1 MGIEGSLVFCDCAL
15 YGDRSVDVAD
25 MDEFVIAE
33 ILPIALVRPAIHEFL
48 PGDLIQVLIRIVH
61 NEGQLDVFLHVAT
74 FLDLRVS
81 VLHHSRLGMEPE
93 RVDKMC
99 RISFNIE
106 VMLLPELV

>member
-1 MGIEGSLVFCDCAL
+1 MGIEGPPLVFCDGAL

-33 ILPIALVRPAIHEFL
+33 ILPIALVCPAIHEFL
-48 PGDLIQVLIRIVH
+48 LVH
-61 NEGQLDVFLHVAT
+61 NEGQLDVFLHIAT

-93 RVDKMC
+93 RVDKMR
-99 RISFNIE
+99 RISFNI
-106 VMLLPELV
+106 